1 MQTILLVEDDY
12 ELNESIT
19 YMLQQEQY
27 EVFSAYSIKEAR
39 ARYQEQEPD
48 LILLDVNLPDGEG
61 YSVNTAKGEPV
72 YKKYADGKVLKQYWF
87 TVTMK
92 ALDTE
97 DASRTVDGIGNCQY
111 LEEWLEKQSL
121 DGSLPEMEG
130 VTPVRIDT
138 VKSGYLDSREA
149 GYVKYL
155 MECRMVYLDNR

>member
-1 MQTILLVEDDY
+1 MAQEKTIL
-12 ELNESIT
+12 ESIREYLT
-19 YMLQQEQY
+19 TCP
-27 EVFSAYSIKEAR
+27 VFSGRVIHKDY
-39 ARYQEQEPD
+39 
-48 LILLDVNLPDGEG
+48 LPDGEG

-155 MECRMVYLDNR
+155 MECRMVYLDIR

>member
-1 MQTILLVEDDY
+1 MAQEKTIL
-12 ELNESIT
+12 ESIREYLT
-19 YMLQQEQY
+19 TCP
-27 EVFSAYSIKEAR
+27 VFS
-39 ARYQEQEPD
+39 
-48 LILLDVNLPDGEG
+48 G
-61 YSVNTAKGEPV
+61 SVIHKD
-72 YKKYADGKVLKQYWF
+72 YL
-87 TVTMK
+87 
-92 ALDTE
+92 
-97 DASRTVDGIGNCQY
+97 

>member
-1 MQTILLVEDDY
+1 
-12 ELNESIT
+12 
-19 YMLQQEQY
+19 
-27 EVFSAYSIKEAR
+27 
-39 ARYQEQEPD
+39 
-48 LILLDVNLPDGEG
+48 
-61 YSVNTAKGEPV
+61 
-72 YKKYADGKVLKQYWF
+72 
-87 TVTMK
+87 MK